1 MFRFHQLMGLG
12 LIQTVF
18 YATAQ
23 GAAPAGGLNEPVIP
37 GGGEEWPEGDL
48 PEQMGGPRTLLMPG
62 QSTFKL
68 PENLPQLWHDV
79 AIEDTRPYLASGQV
93 NPTGPLASPD
103 KRGKKI
109 GRKQLKMDRN
119 NPLIVVGGKQDGE
132 PMTATFTTNPRA
144 RGKKD
149 DPKTPWISDIAFM
162 LDTSLGDK
170 SRPKTPEET
179 VATVNRYAGKTIR
192 LEHGLTA
199 QCRDDKV
206 RYINV
211 QLPDGTES
219 NVPDPTGTKG
229 CGKRWY
235 TKDFKNPETGHYD
248 TEIACVCGQPK
259 PEVIAALQAAGQPV
273 PAPVV
278 VVLRAYESIER
289 FLPPIAVGPAP
300 GQAV

>member
-1 MFRFHQLMGLG
+1 M
-12 LIQTVF
+12 
-18 YATAQ
+18 ADD
-23 GAAPAGGLNEPVIP
+23 LNNPIIP

-48 PEQMGGPRTLLMPG
+48 PEQMGGPRSLLMPG
-62 QSTFKL
+62 QSTFLL
-68 PENLPQLWHDV
+68 PANLAQLWHEI

-93 NPTGPLASPD
+93 NPH
-103 KRGKKI
+103 KGKKI

-119 NPLIVVGGKQDGE
+119 SPLVVQGGKQDGE

-149 DPKTPWISDIAFM
+149 NPATAWISDIAFM

-170 SRPKTPEET
+170 SRPKSPEET
-179 VATVNRYAGKTIR
+179 IATVNKYAGKTIR

-199 QCRDDKV
+199 QCRADKV

-219 NVPDPTGTKG
+219 NIPDPTGTKG
-229 CGKRWY
+229 CDKRWY
-235 TKDFKNPETGHYD
+235 TKDFKNPDTGHYD
-248 TEIACVCGQPK
+248 SEIACLCGTPK
-259 PEVIAALQAAGQPV
+259 PEVVAALQAAGQPV
-273 PAPVV
+273 PAAVV

-289 FLPPIAVGPAP
+289 FLPPLVAGTPGPT
-300 GQAV
+300 GQTQV